1 MPSGRKEGKTYYWS
15 VIFSGR
21 KEENWF
27 LKSSGRTE
35 GTCFSNALWKE
46 VLWFLIPSGRNEEK
60 QNNAQLT
67 VFWEYL

>member
-1 MPSGRKEGKTYYWS
+1 MPSGRKEGKKLVCNIQWKE
-15 VIFSGR
+15 GR
-21 KEENWF
+21 RNWF